1 MAHPLIDSDV
11 YNRIGGQRALTELM
25 DPNGNGTWDVSM
37 LELAMGDAW
46 NFVVDSAGVQV
57 ELSGQTN
64 AEIRANFPS
73 LITIAALKALPFA
86 WLNATGGQA
95 LPDGI
100 LRYDTLADQHL
111 VALSERRKKHGAV
124 GYEAP
129 ISQRVA
135 RVDLDPEKNRMTLE
149 SFRSGGFI

>member
-1 MAHPLIDSDV
+1 MGHPLIDSDV
-11 YNRIGGQRALTELM
+11 YNRIGGERALTELM
-25 DPNGNGTWDVSM
+25 DPNGRGTWDVSM
-37 LELAMGDAW
+37 LETAMGDAW

-57 ELSGQTN
+57 ELAGQTN
-64 AEIRANFPS
+64 AEIRTNFPS
-73 LITIAALKALPFA
+73 LITIASLKSLGFS

-124 GYEAP
+124 GYDAP
-129 ISQRVA
+129 ISQRID
-135 RVDLDPEKNRMTLE
+135 RVDIDPGKTRMTLE
-149 SFRSGGFI
+149 SFRGGGFI